1 MNNSLDHIDK
11 KILDLLQE
19 NGRMTNAQLAKDVGL
34 SPPPMLERVRKLE
47 KNGIIRKYVALV
59 DPKKVDRGTMALVSV
74 SLRLHQKNA
83 IQEFVKEIQNIPEIL
98 ECHHITGEEDYVL
111 KVAIK
116 DIEEYERFL
125 HERLT
130 RISGI
135 RKIQTSFILKTIKHQ
150 TKVPI
155 N

>member
-11 KILDLLQE
+11 KILDLLQD

-47 KNGIIRKYVALV
+47 KQGIIRKYVALV

-125 HERLT
+125 RDRLT

-135 RKIQTSFILKTIKHQ
+135 RKIKTSFILKTIKHQ
-150 TKVPI
+150 TKVPVD
-155 N
+155 

>member
-1 MNNSLDHIDK
+1 MNNSLDPIDK

-47 KNGIIRKYVALV
+47 KQGIIRKYVALV

-125 HERLT
+125 REQLT

-135 RKIQTSFILKTIKHQ
+135 RKITTSFILKTIKHQ
-150 TKVPI
+150 TKIPVD
-155 N
+155 